1 MVEKNKIDEAVNML
15 KEAAHPQRIILFGS
29 YARGDANEESDLDFL
44 VIERQISDF
53 RMEMV
58 RLRRI
63 LRPLRIPVD
72 IIVATEKQVKEWGN
86 LPGTALYNALKEG
99 EVVYEAH

>member
-1 MVEKNKIDEAVNML
+1 MIARNTIEEAVGLL
-15 KEAAHPQRIILFGS
+15 KEAATPQRIILFGS
-29 YARGDANEESDLDFL
+29 YARGNPGEDSDLDFL
-44 VIERQISDF
+44 VVENRVSDR

-72 IIVATEKQVKEWGN
+72 IIVATEDQVEEWGG
-86 LPGTALYNALKEG
+86 LPGTALYHALKEG
-99 EVVYEAH
+99 EVMYEAH

>member
-1 MVEKNKIDEAVNML
+1 MIAQNKIDEAVIML

-29 YARGDANEESDLDFL
+29 YARGEAKEGSDLDFL
-44 VIERQISDF
+44 VIERQVSDY

-58 RLRRI
+58 RLRRV

-72 IIVATEKQVKEWGN
+72 IIVATESQVKEWGD
-86 LPGTALYNALKEG
+86 LPGTALYQALKEG

>member
-1 MVEKNKIDEAVNML
+1 MITKNKIEEAVGIL
-15 KEAAHPQRIILFGS
+15 RDAARPQRIILFGS
-29 YARGDANEESDLDFL
+29 YARGDAKEDSDLDFL
-44 VIERQISDF
+44 VVESRIPDQ

-58 RLRRI
+58 RLRRV

-72 IIVATEKQVKEWGN
+72 VIVATEDQVEEWGA
-86 LPGTALYNALKEG
+86 LPGTALYHALKEG

>member
-1 MVEKNKIDEAVNML
+1 MITKNKIEEAVGIL
-15 KEAAHPQRIILFGS
+15 RDAARPQRIILFGS
-29 YARGDANEESDLDFL
+29 YARGDAKEDSDLDFL
-44 VIERQISDF
+44 VVESRVPDQ

-58 RLRRI
+58 RLRRV

-72 IIVATEKQVKEWGN
+72 VIVATEDQVEEWGA
-86 LPGTALYNALKEG
+86 LPGTALYYALKEG

>member
-1 MVEKNKIDEAVNML
+1 MIARNRIDEAVSML
-15 KEAAHPQRIILFGS
+15 KEAARPQRIILFGS
-29 YARGDANEESDLDFL
+29 YARGDAKEESDIDFL
-44 VIERQISDF
+44 VIERQVSDC

-72 IIVATEKQVKEWGN
+72 VIVATEAQVKEWGD
-86 LPGTALYNALKEG
+86 LPGTALYYALKEG
-99 EVVYEAH
+99 EVVYEAR